1 MDYAYVR
8 VSSTSQ
14 NVGRQLE
21 EINKFNIE
29 KKNIYIDKESGKD
42 FNRKN
47 YRKLIKKVKNGDLI
61 VIKSIDRLGRNYKEI
76 GEEWNYITQK
86 KKVDICVI
94 DMPILDTRK
103 VPSDLFGKFIADLIL
118 QLLSFIA
125 ENERNNIKQR
135 QAEGIKL
142 AKKNGVKFGRPAFK
156 ITKEF
161 IESVILYK
169 QGKLTLD
176 KILYQFKIS
185 RTSFYKYVKQVDIK
199 I

>member
-1 MDYAYVR
+1 MANDQPN
-8 VSSTSQ
+8 S
-14 NVGRQLE
+14 
-21 EINKFNIE
+21 E
-29 KKNIYIDKESGKD
+29 KKNIYIDKESGKN

-47 YRKLIKKVKNGDLI
+47 YRKLVKKVKNGDLI

-76 GEEWNYITQK
+76 GEERNYITQK

-103 VPSDLFGKFIADLIL
+103 VPSDLFGKFIVDLIL
-118 QLLSFIA
+118 QLLSFIT

-142 AKKNGVKFGRPAFK
+142 AKKNGVKFGRSVFK

-161 IESVILYK
+161 KESLILYK
-169 QGKLTLD
+169 QGKLKQD

-185 RTSFYKYVKQVDIK
+185 RTSFYKYLKQTDIK